1 MNYTFQIYFLL
12 FISYSILGWIME
24 VILTC
29 IKSKKF
35 VNRGFLIG
43 PYCPIY
49 GWGALLIT
57 ILLRKYTS
65 DIVALFALGM
75 ILCAILEYFTS
86 YLLEKIF
93 KARWWDYST
102 KKFNINGRICL
113 NTMIPFGLLGVI
125 MMRIINPTFLSIYNS
140 ISPKN
145 INIIVI
151 IILVIYL
158 IDNIISI
165 SILISVRKENKAL
178 DKDNTEEMSKLVHDK
193 IISMGWG
200 YKRLLSAFPNVRHI
214 AKLISK
220 ENIKMKN
227 YKKYNYMNIKDDAE
241 VVKNWEPLKFEINDN
256 YKYVSKNIIFNFFS
270 NVLCFIVAIILSI
283 FDRLLYGYK
292 VINKKNI
299 VKNSGFVSISNHI
312 HWMDCTF
319 VGLMNYPHR
328 IYFPTLASNFKIPVI
343 RHIIKLLYAIPIP
356 KTNNQK
362 EIFYNT
368 INDLLKEGKIVHMY
382 PEGSLWPYYDKVR
395 NFKYGAFKMAAE
407 ANVPIQP
414 IIFKYENKWYKR
426 KPAIVCEVLEPIY
439 PNNKLKYKERI
450 RDLRNRSLREMRKK
464 CESIST
470 IL

>member
-12 FISYSILGWIME
+12 FISYSILGWIIE

-65 DIVALFALGM
+65 DIVAIFTLGM
-75 ILCAILEYFTS
+75 ILCGILEYFTS

-145 INIIVI
+145 LNIIVI

-200 YKRLLSAFPNVRHI
+200 YKRLLSAFPNVMSNS
-214 AKLISK
+214 KLNLK
-220 ENIKMKN
+220 EK
-227 YKKYNYMNIKDDAE
+227 
-241 VVKNWEPLKFEINDN
+241 
-256 YKYVSKNIIFNFFS
+256 
-270 NVLCFIVAIILSI
+270 
-283 FDRLLYGYK
+283 
-292 VINKKNI
+292 NKK
-299 VKNSGFVSISNHI
+299 
-312 HWMDCTF
+312 
-319 VGLMNYPHR
+319 
-328 IYFPTLASNFKIPVI
+328 
-343 RHIIKLLYAIPIP
+343 
-356 KTNNQK
+356 
-362 EIFYNT
+362 
-368 INDLLKEGKIVHMY
+368 
-382 PEGSLWPYYDKVR
+382 
-395 NFKYGAFKMAAE
+395 
-407 ANVPIQP
+407 
-414 IIFKYENKWYKR
+414 
-426 KPAIVCEVLEPIY
+426 
-439 PNNKLKYKERI
+439 
-450 RDLRNRSLREMRKK
+450 KK
-464 CESIST
+464 K
-470 IL
+470 